1 MTHSAQQTDTAAD
14 TPFDIEKLRTALQ
27 AYQPAPRNPKKDAF
41 LALYPIIQQRM
52 DDGLTIKQ
60 LQQLL
65 AVNGLRISHAT
76 FMRYLKD
83 ARDQSKVLSPPVS
96 AMQQAFSAGTQR

>member
-1 MTHSAQQTDTAAD
+1 MTHSFQPTDTAAD

-41 LALYPIIQQRM
+41 LALYPIIRRRM
-52 DDGLTIKQ
+52 DDGLKIKQ

-65 AVNGLRISHAT
+65 AENGLSISHAT
-76 FMRYLKD
+76 LMRYFKE
-83 ARDQSKVLSPPVS
+83 ARDQSNELSPPVS
-96 AMQQAFSAGTQR
+96 AMQQAFSAGAQR